1 VHPLVVLLGLTRDDP
16 LAARLA
22 AELEGLGLDVSR
34 ALIDPTVPIE
44 ELVRRALAGGARG
57 VVVADGRRTE
67 FWVAEEG
74 TDRIGM
80 RQELEIESSP
90 SMESVLSLRT
100 VEFLRASLG
109 LTSRPTRAAP
119 PVAPPPVAP
128 QPAEAERRVALGVCA
143 GVVGSTGK
151 LPPYATAGASLRVR
165 VAGPAGIELLGLA
178 PLMVQQVAGPDGPI
192 DTQIWLAGGG
202 LLFAPRPAARV
213 TFELAVGALAA
224 VARGH
229 GAAAGGVTDY
239 AVGLAFYGRAAGRV
253 RLGPGWSARLDVMG
267 GSTAARRA
275 IIAGTPGSA
284 DVTAWG
290 VAFVAALAGV
300 EWGS

>member
-1 VHPLVVLLGLTRDDP
+1 
-16 LAARLA
+16 
-22 AELEGLGLDVSR
+22 
-34 ALIDPTVPIE
+34 
-44 ELVRRALAGGARG
+44 VRQALAGGARG

-74 TDRIGM
+74 TDRVGM

-90 SMESVLSLRT
+90 SMESVLSVRT

-109 LTSRPTRAAP
+109 LTSRPAQTPP
-119 PVAPPPVAP
+119 PVAPPPVVP
-128 QPAEAERRVALGVCA
+128 PPAEAERRVALGLSA
-143 GVVGSTGK
+143 GVVGGTGK
-151 LPPYATAGASLRVR
+151 LPPYATAGATLRLR
-165 VAGPAGIELLGLA
+165 VAGPAGIELLGFA
-178 PLMVQQVAGPDGPI
+178 PLMTQQVAGADGPI

-202 LLFAPRPAARV
+202 LLIAPHPAARV
-213 TFELAVGALAA
+213 TFELAAGAMAA

-229 GAAAGGVTDY
+229 GAATGGVTDY

-253 RLGPGWSARLDVMG
+253 RLSPSWSARLDVIG

-275 IIAGTPGSA
+275 IIVGMPGSA